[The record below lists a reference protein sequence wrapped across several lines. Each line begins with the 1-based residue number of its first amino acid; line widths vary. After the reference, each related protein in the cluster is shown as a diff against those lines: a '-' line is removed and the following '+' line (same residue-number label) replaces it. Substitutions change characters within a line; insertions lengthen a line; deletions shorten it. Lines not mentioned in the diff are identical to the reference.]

1 MSITFDYDLPAG
13 KRGIIVA
20 NLQALYD
27 EKPRYLGA
35 PSYGYQV
42 GPATVSR
49 NGTITWEG
57 KQPSKKDVRDLL
69 GLLGE
74 DDFYP
79 DNLFDL
85 RHWLETKQP
94 RTTTPQAKPGE
105 AEPEE
110 LVADG
115 LTVTIPCNTLTD
127 AALERFKAL
136 VNAKGPLIQA
146 ALNLE
151 ALPIEV
157 TDDEVRM
164 PWIQR
169 PCTPSEAHALTQL
182 VGAMLTMARDAKRV
196 TAKPKEESNPRYAMR
211 CFLLR
216 LGFIGPEHKA
226 LRKTLMGD
234 LAGSAAWRTPPAED
248 AQPAA
253 KASLVGRR
261 VRLDDTSDPYTT
273 LAPGTEGTINHVDD
287 LGTLHVAWDDGS
299 TLGLVPGEDSYTL
312 L

>member
-1 MSITFDYDLPAG
+1 MNTETITFNYDLPAG
-13 KRGIIVA
+13 KRSTIVS

-27 EKPRYLGA
+27 TKAQYLGA
-35 PSYGYQV
+35 PSYEYQV
-42 GPATVSR
+42 GPAILAR
-49 NGTITWEG
+49 NGTIRWEG
-57 KQPSKKDVRDLL
+57 KGPSKKDVRDLL

-94 RTTTPQAKPGE
+94 RTTKPAE
-105 AEPEE
+105 VEPEE

-115 LTVTIPCNTLTD
+115 LTVTIPRTTLTD

-136 VNAKGPLIQA
+136 VSAKGPLIQA
-146 ALNLE
+146 ALDLE
-151 ALPIEV
+151 ELPIEI

-164 PWIQR
+164 PWIAR
-169 PCTPSEAHALTQL
+169 PCTPAQAHALTEL
-182 VGAMLTMARDAKRV
+182 IGAMLTMAREAKRV

-234 LAGSAAWRTPPAED
+234 LAGSAAWRTPPKDE
-248 AQPAA
+248 PSG
-253 KASLVGRR
+253 KPSLVGRR
-261 VRLDDTSDPYTT
+261 IRLEDTSDPYTT
-273 LAPGTEGTINHVDD
+273 LTPGAEGIINHVDD
-287 LGTLHVAWDDGS
+287 LGTLHVNWDNGS

>member
-13 KRGIIVA
+13 KRGTIVT
-20 NLQALYD
+20 NLRALYGL
-27 EKPRYLGA
+27 RAQYLGA
-35 PSYGYQV
+35 PSYEYQV
-42 GPATVSR
+42 GPATVAR
-49 NGTITWEG
+49 NGTIRWEG
-57 KQPSKKDVRDLL
+57 KGPSKKDVRDLL

-94 RTTTPQAKPGE
+94 RTTKPQATPGE

-115 LTVTIPCNTLTD
+115 VTVTIPRSALTD
-127 AALERFKAL
+127 AALERFQAL
-136 VNAKGPLIQA
+136 VGAKGPLIQA
-146 ALNLE
+146 ALDLE

-164 PWIQR
+164 PWTAR
-169 PCTPSEAHALTQL
+169 PCTPAQAHALTEL
-182 VGAMLTMARDAKRV
+182 IGAMLTMAMEAKRV

-234 LAGSAAWRTPPAED
+234 LSGSAAWRTPPKEADTKEG
-248 AQPAA
+248 
-253 KASLVGRR
+253 SLVGRR
-261 VRLDDTSDPYTT
+261 IRLDDTSDPYTSLT
-273 LAPGTEGTINHVDD
+273 PGAEGTINNVDD
-287 LGTLHVAWDDGS
+287 LGTIHVNWDNGS

>member
-1 MSITFDYDLPAG
+1 MNVTFEYDLPAG
-13 KRGIIVA
+13 KRGTIVT

-27 EKPRYLGA
+27 TKPRYLGA
-35 PSYGYQV
+35 PSYEYQV

-49 NGTITWEG
+49 NGTIRWEG
-57 KQPSKKDVRDLL
+57 KQPSRKDVRDLL

-85 RHWLETKQP
+85 RHWLEGKSDKETGTETEQ
-94 RTTTPQAKPGE
+94 
-105 AEPEE
+105 

-115 LTVTIPCNTLTD
+115 LTVTIPRATLTD

-136 VNAKGPLIQA
+136 VSAKGPLIQA
-146 ALNLE
+146 ALDLE
-151 ALPIEV
+151 GLPIEV
-157 TDDEVRM
+157 TEDEVRM
-164 PWIQR
+164 PWIQH
-169 PCTPSEAHALTQL
+169 PCTPAEAHALTEL
-182 VGAMLTMARDAKRV
+182 IGAMLTMARDAKRV
-196 TAKPKEESNPRYAMR
+196 TVKAKEESNPRYAMR

-216 LGFIGPEHKA
+216 LGFIGPEHKG

-234 LAGSAAWRTPPAED
+234 LAGSAAWRTPPKDE
-248 AQPAA
+248 PSG

-261 VRLDDTSDPYTT
+261 IRLEDTSDPYTT
-273 LAPGTEGTINHVDD
+273 LTPGSEGTINHVDD
-287 LGTLHVAWDDGS
+287 LGTLHVAWDNGS

>member
-1 MSITFDYDLPAG
+1 M
-13 KRGIIVA
+13 
-20 NLQALYD
+20 
-27 EKPRYLGA
+27 
-35 PSYGYQV
+35 
-42 GPATVSR
+42 
-49 NGTITWEG
+49 
-57 KQPSKKDVRDLL
+57 RDLL

-94 RTTTPQAKPGE
+94 RTTKPVE
-105 AEPEE
+105 VEPEE

-115 LTVTIPCNTLTD
+115 VTVTIPRTTLTD
-127 AALERFKAL
+127 AALERFQAL
-136 VNAKGPLIQA
+136 VSAKGPLIQA

-151 ALPIEV
+151 DLPIKV
-157 TDDEVRM
+157 TDETVSM
-164 PWIQR
+164 PWIAR
-169 PCTPSEAHALTQL
+169 PCTPAQAHALTEL
-182 VGAMLTMARDAKRV
+182 FGAMLTMARDAKRV
-196 TAKPKEESNPRYAMR
+196 TAKAKAEANPRYVMR

-234 LAGSAAWRTPPAED
+234 LAGSAAWRTPPVED
-248 AQPAA
+248 VQPAV
-253 KASLVGRR
+253 KPSLVGRR

-273 LAPGTEGTINHVDD
+273 LTPGTEGTINHVDD
-287 LGTLHVAWDDGS
+287 LGTLHVAWDNGS
-299 TLGLVPGEDSYTL
+299 TLGLVPGEDSYIL